1 MLGVNDAPAESEATN
16 GKRTSVRV
24 MPDRGT
30 RSITGVT
37 LSAPPPIGFVS
48 IPLSSGLNVFYGKN
62 GVGKSQLL
70 DAISELIQRERDPA
84 NTPADRDQL
93 PAELAVEVLWDPLA
107 DDPPTFDD
115 GTPVEYFFPYN
126 PQVPDRW
133 VPPIKS
139 PSGLVAMAPSLLGHE
154 EDEPQFVDP
163 QDRPDWAQPRLV
175 PALPNRETY
184 RGLEVAGHL
193 SSSIDLGA
201 LFGRGGIHIHAPV
214 TTDYAAPD
222 GFDAVVDTAVSWLS
236 DDPWGEVSVRAPNT
250 KTWEKVDAPQYLDEL
265 GLNREILK
273 QFFAAGHWFISNGDL
288 YLCDADPFGASPLRD
303 EWERSA
309 SLWEEIVAEVLSKR
323 SDTRGARHGALAYV
337 EGSDGRMEWA
347 LGGTTPY
354 DTDLY
359 DWEPGALKRELQERV
374 QRIEHDYSH
383 WQSRLEMGWRWETS
397 HVQAVPLLPPHLGW
411 SDNSAAALPSPF
423 LRIGR
428 LGQWSRLPEVSSL
441 HPGTSS
447 GTEDLNRIAIWELR
461 HLPWDETERERLS
474 SPRDKVRQQNLR
486 TGRFH
491 TPTPPLLDEV
501 LTQLSAEISLVM
513 ADLFDPAPVIRVRR
527 LQETMKWSDRR
538 SPIVIEANTA
548 HKGAWFPVDELGS
561 GHKHWVRYA
570 LRVALNR
577 VTPDWPATS
586 SVLVIDEPELGL
598 HDTTQ
603 GRVIRFL
610 ANSNDVVVVSS
621 HSSKFIAHADSTG
634 TLFRI
639 SQNEGGFVTAIA
651 GRPEA
656 TGGEDEAEI
665 WGVSLATLRSLIRTL
680 VFVEGPHDEAVI
692 TEVLASELSAAHAA
706 VVPIYGV
713 DDAPSVLAPHLEQI
727 TATADTN
734 IVVVLDSSNR
744 QQLQT
749 VLKTVRDLRDAGAQL
764 DRLQKHRAEQR
775 FRRREMA
782 TYLALLTAAARNNR
796 LERLHLHGLGE
807 PDIARYLPV
816 QRIAPEF
823 ESWESVEAAFLS
835 EVGRTRFESGDGIRF
850 KEFVKRH
857 GGRYHTPGIRA
868 AARDLASSGPLPRD
882 LHALGLLLKSLSDA

>member
-1 MLGVNDAPAESEATN
+1 
-16 GKRTSVRV
+16 

-30 RSITGVT
+30 WAVTGVT

-70 DAISELIQRERDPA
+70 DAISDLIQRERDPA
-84 NTPADRDQL
+84 NIRGVRRDDSVPQS
-93 PAELAVEVLWDPLA
+93 VEVLWDPLS
-107 DDPPTFDD
+107 DDPPIFDD
-115 GTPVEYFFPYN
+115 GTPVEYFFPDN
-126 PQVPDRW
+126 DMHVERW
-133 VPPIKS
+133 RPPIKS
-139 PSGLVAMAPSLLGHE
+139 TSGLVANPF
-154 EDEPQFVDP
+154 EPVEPGEPGPYFVDP
-163 QDRPDWAQPRLV
+163 QERPDWLHPRLV
-175 PALPNRETY
+175 LALPERRTY
-184 RGLEVAGHL
+184 RGLYVNGNL
-193 SSSIDLGA
+193 SSSVDLGA
-201 LFGRGGIHIHAPV
+201 LFGRGGIHIHAPFTGDV
-214 TTDYAAPD
+214 APHGYD
-222 GFDAVVDTAVSWLS
+222 PVAQLVADWLS
-236 DDPWGEVSVRAPNT
+236 DDPWGEVSVRAPHA

-265 GLNREILK
+265 GLNRESLK
-273 QFFAAGHWFISNGDL
+273 HFFAAGHWFVSNGDL
-288 YLCDADPFGASPLRD
+288 YLCDAEPHGDSPLRD
-303 EWERSA
+303 HWARSGT
-309 SLWEEIVAEVLSKR
+309 LWNEVLAEIDAAGFASE
-323 SDTRGARHGALAYV
+323 ARAGHGALRYV
-337 EGSDGRMEWA
+337 RVSDGRMEWA
-347 LGGTTPY
+347 LGGATWEVA
-354 DTDLY
+354 DLH
-359 DWEPGALKRELQERV
+359 DWEPGSLKRELQERARRV
-374 QRIEHDYSH
+374 QHDAWTWEDH
-383 WQSRLEMGWRWETS
+383 VGPWQWHKSR
-397 HVQAVPLLPPHLGW
+397 VQAVPLLPPDLGW
-411 SDNSAAALPSPF
+411 SDNSVSTLPSPF
-423 LRIGR
+423 LRMGR
-428 LGQWSRLPEVSSL
+428 LNQFFRLPEVTSL
-441 HPGTSS
+441 HPGASS
-447 GTEDLNRIAIWELR
+447 GTEDLNRIVIHELR

-474 SPRDKVRQQNLR
+474 RPRDKFRKQNLR

-501 LTQLSAEISLVM
+501 LTQLSAETSLVM
-513 ADLFDPAPVIRVRR
+513 ADLFDPAPVIRVRK

-538 SPIVIEANTA
+538 TPIAIEANTA
-548 HKGAWFPVDELGS
+548 HKGGWFPVDELGS
-561 GHKHWVRYA
+561 GHKRWVRYA

-577 VTPDWPATS
+577 ITPDWPATS

-603 GRVIRFL
+603 GRIIRFL
-610 ANSNDVVVVSS
+610 ADSSDVVIVSS
-621 HSSKFIAHADSTG
+621 HSPKFIAHADSTG
-634 TLFRI
+634 SLFRI
-639 SQNEGGFVTAIA
+639 SQNEGGFVTATA

-692 TEVLASELSAAHAA
+692 TELLAGELSAAHAA

-727 TATADTN
+727 TATSDTN

-744 QQLQT
+744 QQLQN
-749 VLKTVRDLRDAGAQL
+749 VLQTVRGLRDASAQL
-764 DRLQKHRAEQR
+764 ERLQKYRATQI

-796 LERLHLHGLGE
+796 LEKLHLHGLGE

-816 QRIAPEF
+816 QRIAPKF

-835 EVGRTRFESGDGIRF
+835 EVGQTRFESGDGIRF

-868 AARDLASSGPLPRD
+868 AARDLASSGPLPKD

>member
-1 MLGVNDAPAESEATN
+1 
-16 GKRTSVRV
+16 
-24 MPDRGT
+24 MPDR
-30 RSITGVT
+30 RPWRITGVT
-37 LSAPPPIGFVS
+37 LSAPPPIGFIS
-48 IPLSSGLNVFYGKN
+48 IPLSSGLNVLYGKN

-70 DAISELIQRERDPA
+70 DAISELIQREQDP
-84 NTPADRDQL
+84 TDIPADRDQH
-93 PAELAVEVLWDPLA
+93 PAAQAVQVLWDPLS
-107 DDPPTFDD
+107 DDPPKFDD

-126 PQVPDRW
+126 HEVPDRW

-139 PSGLVAMAPSLLGHE
+139 PSGLIAVSPHLVPPE
-154 EDEPQFVDP
+154 VDDDVEFVDP
-163 QDRPDWAQPRLV
+163 QDRPDWAHPRLV
-175 PALPNRETY
+175 PALPNRKTY
-184 RGLEVAGHL
+184 RGLDVNGDL
-193 SSSIDLGA
+193 SSSVDLGA

-222 GFDAVVDTAVSWLS
+222 ALDSLATTAASWLS
-236 DDPWGEVSVRAPNT
+236 KNPWGEVSVRAPLT
-250 KTWEKVDAPQYLDEL
+250 KAWEKVDAPQYLDEL
-265 GLNREILK
+265 GLDREALGE
-273 QFFAAGHWFISNGDL
+273 FFAAGHWFISNGDL
-288 YLCDADPFGASPLRD
+288 YLCDADPFGASPLRA

-309 SLWEEIVAEVLSKR
+309 SLWDEIVAEVLS
-323 SDTRGARHGALAYV
+323 SAVSTSGGSHGVLRLV

-347 LGGTTPY
+347 LGGATRD

-359 DWEPGALKRELQERV
+359 GWEPGALKRELQERA
-374 QRIEHDYSH
+374 RKIEHDYGL
-383 WQSRLEMGWRWETS
+383 WQYRSQMWWRGGTSR
-397 HVQAVPLLPPHLGW
+397 VQAVPLLPPHLGW
-411 SDNSAAALPSPF
+411 SDDSVAALPSPF

-447 GTEDLNRIAIWELR
+447 GTEDLNRIAIRELR

-474 SPRDKVRQQNLR
+474 SPRDKLRQQNLR

-501 LTQLSAEISLVM
+501 LTQLSAETSLVM

-561 GHKHWVRYA
+561 GHKRWVRYA

-598 HDTTQ
+598 HDSTQ

-610 ANSNDVVVVSS
+610 ANSSDVVVVSS

-634 TLFRI
+634 SLFRI
-639 SQNEGGFVTAIA
+639 SQNEGGFVTATA

-665 WGVSLATLRSLIRTL
+665 WGVSVATLRSLIRTL

-692 TEVLASELSAAHAA
+692 TEVLASELRAAHAA

-796 LERLHLHGLGE
+796 LEKLHLHGLSE

-835 EVGRTRFESGDGIRF
+835 EMGQTRFESGDGIRF

-857 GGRYHTPGIRA
+857 GGRYHTTGIRA

-882 LHALGLLLKSLSDA
+882 LHALGLLLKSLSDD